1 MWKRSEVF
9 DCERFA
15 NDKIWRICY
24 EFWETESE
32 AAWLTKLQVCTAHDR
47 IIWSKVT
54 EVKKVFDLKLFGSW
68 NCELWK
74 ITKDDKIIIWRNW
87 NTFLIICQGDY
98 LAVRMILFFTIYLYC
113 KRFYKLNS
121 EIWLKTYK
129 DRRKASESRRR
140 VVLKYL

>member
-1 MWKRSEVF
+1 MKFLIVKDLKTIKRWFE
-9 DCERFA
+9 EFA
-15 NDKIWRICY
+15 
-24 EFWETESE
+24 TSSESE
-32 AAWLTKLQVCTAHDR
+32 AAWLTKLQVCTRSDYLEQSYG
-47 IIWSKVT
+47 SKN
-54 EVKKVFDLKLFGSW
+54 VFDLNLFWSW

-98 LAVRMILFFTIYLYC
+98 LVVRMIMFFTICLYC
-113 KRFYKLNS
+113 KRIYKLNS